1 KHTTMGLDT
10 SHNAW
15 HGPYSSFRYWRE
27 MIASKIGVN
36 LQKMEGFNGDIPF
49 STLPENPINVL
60 LDHSDC
66 DGEIK
71 WEDCGPLADALEQ
84 LLPQLNDHTHPL
96 PNYYSDKTKQFIEGC
111 RLAYSLQENIEF
123 H

>member
-1 KHTTMGLDT
+1 MGLDT

-15 HGPYSSFRYWRE
+15 HGPYSSFGTWRKL
-27 MIASKIGVN
+27 IASKIGVDLN
-36 LQKMEGFNGDIPF
+36 NMEGFKGDIPF

-71 WEDCGPLADALEQ
+71 WQDCGPLADALESI
-84 LLPQLNDHTHPL
+84 LPQLKKEYGH
-96 PNYYSDKTKQFIEGC
+96 YEKTKQFIEGC
-111 RLAYSLQENIEF
+111 RLAYSKKENIDF